1 MMKLFKNTSGASA
14 AEYALMVAVMGGL
27 VVAGSRLFATS
38 LQDGMEQSGNAIL
51 TQSTDSAAT
60 TSVAPTTK

>member
-38 LQDGMEQSGNAIL
+38 LQDGMETSGTAIE
-51 TQSTDSAAT
+51 TQSTGSAANA
-60 TSVAPTTK
+60 SAIPATK